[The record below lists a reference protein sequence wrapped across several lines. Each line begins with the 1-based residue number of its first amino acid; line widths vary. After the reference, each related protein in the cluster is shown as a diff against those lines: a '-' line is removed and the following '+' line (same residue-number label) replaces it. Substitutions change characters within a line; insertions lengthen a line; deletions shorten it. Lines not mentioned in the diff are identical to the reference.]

1 MTSIIPLGSTQ
12 AAMSSREIS
21 ELTGK
26 EHKTVLRDIR
36 SMLITL
42 YGEDHLDQI
51 IPEQYRNRH
60 SEYIREHSA
69 EILNALFDDGTNR
82 FHQEKRGF
90 SWERDTRGY
99 ISLFSLDKS
108 HTLTLVSGYNVALR
122 KRIVDRWQ
130 ELESAPSGT
139 FDLAA
144 MTSAALR
151 ELAAKVEEAATLKA
165 AVITMQPKADFYDHV
180 AGSEALFDRSDAA
193 KLLRTGPK
201 RLWASLRDWKVVQ
214 ASGTPYQKY
223 YDLGYF
229 RLVPVLVHKGE
240 YSIPYQQT
248 MVTGKGLA
256 WLKALMDSQVMPSK
270 AMIVGEVQP

>member
-1 MTSIIPLGSTQ
+1 MTSIIPLSSTP
-12 AAMSSREIS
+12 ATMSSREIA

-26 EHKTVLRDIR
+26 QHKHVLRDIEAQ
-36 SMLITL
+36 LTEL
-42 YGEDHLDQI
+42 LGEGGLPRFGHT
-51 IPEQYRNRH
+51 YRNEQNGQ
-60 SEYIREHSA
+60 EYREYR
-69 EILNALFDDGTNR
+69 LP
-82 FHQEKRGF
+82 KR
-90 SWERDTRGY
+90 ECL
-99 ISLFSLDKS
+99 IV
-108 HTLTLVSGYNVALR
+108 VSGYSVELR
-122 KRIVDRWQ
+122 ARIIDRWM
-130 ELESAPSGT
+130 ELEAQPSGA

-151 ELAAKVEEAATLKA
+151 ELAAKVEEVATLKA

-180 AGSEALFDRSDAA
+180 SGSESLFDRADAA
-193 KLLRTGPK
+193 KMLRTGPK
-201 RLWASLRDWKVVQ
+201 RLWASLRDWKIVQ

-256 WLKALMDSQVMPSK
+256 WLKALMDSQVMPGK
-270 AMIVGEVQP
+270 ELVKGEAS

>member
-1 MTSIIPLGSTQ
+1 MNSIIPFGSNPST
-12 AAMSSREIS
+12 MSSREVA

-26 EHKTVLRDIR
+26 RHDHVLRDIR
-36 SMLITL
+36 TMIERLSTTPDLGW
-42 YGEDHLDQI
+42 YCESESYVDAKGESR
-51 IPEQYRNRH
+51 EMYRM
-60 SEYIREHSA
+60 
-69 EILNALFDDGTNR
+69 D
-82 FHQEKRGF
+82 K
-90 SWERDTRGY
+90 DT
-99 ISLFSLDKS
+99 
-108 HTLTLVSGYNVALR
+108 TLTLVSGYDAVLR
-122 KRIVDRWQ
+122 FRIIKRWQ

-144 MTSAALR
+144 MTSTALR
-151 ELAAKVEEAATLKA
+151 ELAAKVEEVATLKA

-270 AMIVGEVQP
+270 AMIVGEAQS

>member
-1 MTSIIPLGSTQ
+1 MSSIIPLSNTP
-12 AAMSSREIS
+12 ATMSSREIAD
-21 ELTGK
+21 LTGK
-26 EHKTVLRDIR
+26 EHRNVLADIR
-36 SMLITL
+36 NMLEKLKIDCADFSAQYKDSTGRSLPCFNLPKRETL
-42 YGEDHLDQI
+42 I
-51 IPEQYRNRH
+51 
-60 SEYIREHSA
+60 
-69 EILNALFDDGTNR
+69 
-82 FHQEKRGF
+82 
-90 SWERDTRGY
+90 
-99 ISLFSLDKS
+99 
-108 HTLTLVSGYNVALR
+108 LVSGYDIPMRA
-122 KRIVDRWQ
+122 RIVDRWQ

-151 ELAAKVEEAATLKA
+151 ELAAKVEEVATLKA

-270 AMIVGEVQP
+270 ALIVGEAQS